1 MLESNFVMSNKYLFL
16 FSIKRHNRQ
25 NWFNFW
31 RQVQGQKN
39 IYENHEFPFH
49 DFLMIKITK
58 YHIFPKSATNIYIY
72 TRLPSLICIL
82 IYSRILLTSWL
93 LHVLWD
99 SKNLQQLGDM
109 TGTQLSKT
117 GQVIGWDVCWQWEIY
132 NLTVKALICVCKVK
146 LKTHEISTSGHTNDI
161 FKFANFKK

>member
-1 MLESNFVMSNKYLFL
+1 MLGSNFVMSKMYLFS
-16 FSIKRHNRQ
+16 FSIKSHKQ
-25 NWFNFW
+25 TKLFKFVEAKFNDKEYSW
-31 RQVQGQKN
+31 KPWIPVSWLSNDYTLLN
-39 IYENHEFPFH
+39 IVY
-49 DFLMIKITK
+49 FL
-58 YHIFPKSATNIYIY
+58 NLQQIYF

-99 SKNLQQLGDM
+99 SKNLQQLGNM